1 MNSSWVKGRLRTAV
15 AEYLGSDPEH
25 RGMQLT
31 RGSEGRPGPTLGSHL
46 DRGLW
51 LRSQE
56 ARAEAPTQA
65 ERHRA
70 GRKAQV
76 VHSEKGTAELADK
89 CKSYVL
95 KNSKAQTQNIRKK

>member
-1 MNSSWVKGRLRTAV
+1 
-15 AEYLGSDPEH
+15 
-25 RGMQLT
+25 MQRK
-31 RGSEGRPGPTLGSHL
+31 RGSEGRPGPTLGDYL

-70 GRKAQV
+70 RTKAQV
-76 VHSEKGTAELADK
+76 MHSEKGTTELADK
-89 CKSYVL
+89 CKSYFL
-95 KNSKAQTQNIRKK
+95 KNGKAQTQNIRKK